1 MFQSDVLPA
10 ILLSDI
16 GVATG
21 ETGEGFDGD
30 LEVGTEYMTPE

>member
-16 GVATG
+16 GVAAG
-21 ETGEGFDGD
+21 EAGEGFDGD